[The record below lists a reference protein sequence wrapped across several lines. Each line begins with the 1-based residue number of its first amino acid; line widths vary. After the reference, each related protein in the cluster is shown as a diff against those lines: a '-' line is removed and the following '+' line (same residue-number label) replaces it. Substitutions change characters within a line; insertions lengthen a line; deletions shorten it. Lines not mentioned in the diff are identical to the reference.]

1 MSPLAPNQAARRV
14 VRDLFGS
21 TLAQQQRGFYVCLEL
36 LAVLRGQHLAGERLL
51 DPVGTVAPFIRV
63 SHDFARRLAVDTLS
77 PSDDGYVAVDAG
89 AFEPLQAL
97 LQSVS
102 VRIPGQRKVPEWFGL
117 HLYPYV
123 GELVHYDAVRGRGNR
138 KPSLERYVFRG
149 AGILAHE
156 MLREDPDPNRLDQMR
171 RGLTDLVADSNSAL
185 GKIASALS
193 AHDYA
198 RDTEPWAGDVEES
211 VETQG
216 DLTKWPELLR
226 VGVANI
232 VDRSEAP
239 AAQRVENLMHWVPYC
254 IARHSLELAVLRAG
268 NDSRPIVVDL
278 QSAPGPLRSASRAS
292 LDNARW
298 TIVEALQTEA
308 EEARDGLGPED
319 PDRPAFDGLIEHRE
333 RLVKGP
339 RAFITETLAAVG
351 ALNATTGRRWFTLH
365 LPLLETFVHAMLEG
379 DQEMELERF
388 MSEVLH
394 DRLDLV
400 IDGRMAARHGLGLEI
415 DLADFDTNAQ
425 AAARALRGLGLL
437 TEYSDSTRMVGTG
450 VLT

>member
-1 MSPLAPNQAARRV
+1 MNTLAPNQAARRV

-21 TLAQQQRGFYVCLEL
+21 ALAQQQRGFYVCLEL
-36 LAVLRGQHLAGERLL
+36 FAVLRGQHLAGERLL
-51 DPVGTVAPFIRV
+51 EPAGGVAPFLRV
-63 SHDFARRLAVDTLS
+63 SHDFGRRLAVDTLTAA
-77 PSDDGYVAVDAG
+77 DDGYTAIDSG
-89 AFEPLQAL
+89 AFEPLQFL

-102 VRIPGQRKVPEWFGL
+102 VRIPGQRKMPEWFGL

-149 AGILAHE
+149 AGLLAHE
-156 MLREDPDPNRLDQMR
+156 MLRHDPDTERLER
-171 RGLTDLVADSNSAL
+171 IRSGLTELVADSNSAL

-198 RDTEPWAGDVEES
+198 RDTEPWAGDVEDL
-211 VETQG
+211 VEVNDG
-216 DLTKWPELLR
+216 RTKWPELLR

-232 VDRSEAP
+232 VARPDSP
-239 AAQRVENLMHWVPYC
+239 AAQRVENLMHWVPFC
-254 IARHSLELAVLRAG
+254 VARHCLDLAVLRAAVPA
-268 NDSRPIVVDL
+268 RPIVVDL
-278 QSAPGPLRSASRAS
+278 QPTPGPLRSASRSS
-292 LDNARW
+292 LDHARW
-298 TIVEALQTEA
+298 TIVEALQKEA
-308 EEARDGLGPED
+308 EATRDGLGPED
-319 PDRPAFDGLIEHRE
+319 PNRPAFDGLLEHRE

-365 LPLLETFVHAMLEG
+365 LPLLETFVYAMLDG
-379 DQEMELERF
+379 DQEIELERF

-400 IDGRMAARHGLGLEI
+400 IDGRTAARHGLGLEI
-415 DLADFDTNAQ
+415 DLADFDFNAQ
-425 AAARALRGLGLL
+425 AAAQALRGLGLL
-437 TEYSDSTRMVGTG
+437 TEYSDSTRMVGAG
-450 VLT
+450 VMT